1 MIVSRTFRWVRLE
14 KTVEN
19 NGWKRR
25 AAAWT
30 IRTHTATTKIPVCI
44 QLEQLHTR
52 CLSTYTLTRTL
63 SLSHLLILLR
73 HTNTLSRELEQQQH
87 FGSEKTDRLS
97 NKIKR
102 NQSITERKKNIKIQ
116 LATLPFAKIKNSYR
130 KWNFFI
136 HQKKKRKEI
145 DPKSHKHTHTHS

>member
-1 MIVSRTFRWVRLE
+1 MSFHIYID
-14 KTVEN
+14 KD
-19 NGWKRR
+19 
-25 AAAWT
+25 
-30 IRTHTATTKIPVCI
+30 
-44 QLEQLHTR
+44 
-52 CLSTYTLTRTL
+52 

-102 NQSITERKKNIKIQ
+102 NQSITEKKNIKIQ

-130 KWNFFI
+130 K
-136 HQKKKRKEI
+136 
-145 DPKSHKHTHTHS
+145 

>member
-1 MIVSRTFRWVRLE
+1 MSFHIYIDE
-14 KTVEN
+14 D
-19 NGWKRR
+19 
-25 AAAWT
+25 
-30 IRTHTATTKIPVCI
+30 
-44 QLEQLHTR
+44 
-52 CLSTYTLTRTL
+52 

-102 NQSITERKKNIKIQ
+102 NQSIIEKKNIKIQ

-130 KWNFFI
+130 K
-136 HQKKKRKEI
+136 
-145 DPKSHKHTHTHS
+145 

>member
-1 MIVSRTFRWVRLE
+1 MSFHIYIDE
-14 KTVEN
+14 D
-19 NGWKRR
+19 
-25 AAAWT
+25 
-30 IRTHTATTKIPVCI
+30 
-44 QLEQLHTR
+44 
-52 CLSTYTLTRTL
+52 

-130 KWNFFI
+130 K
-136 HQKKKRKEI
+136 
-145 DPKSHKHTHTHS
+145 